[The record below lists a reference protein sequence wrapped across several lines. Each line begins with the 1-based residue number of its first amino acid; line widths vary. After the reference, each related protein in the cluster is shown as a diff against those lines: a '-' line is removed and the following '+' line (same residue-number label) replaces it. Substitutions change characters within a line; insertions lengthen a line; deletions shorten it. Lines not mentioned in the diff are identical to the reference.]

1 MLSAEMAQARLK
13 GLIVGFL
20 EKQPNQSVA
29 GGDARA
35 LIAVMAK
42 DVELMIEI
50 NKCLDQMGGKNE
62 ASRKYKLRTAIN
74 DNSRIEFVAYTIRI
88 KRREP
93 KPKSKPTDR
102 LDELLVQHAV
112 TSN

>member
-1 MLSAEMAQARLK
+1 MSIAALAQQRLK
-13 GLIVGFL
+13 RLIVGFL
-20 EKQPNQSVA
+20 EEQPNQSVA

-35 LIAVMAK
+35 LITVMEK
-42 DVELMIEI
+42 DVELMAEV

-62 ASRKYKLRTAIN
+62 TSRKYKLRAAIN
-74 DNSRIEFVAYTIRI
+74 DNARIEFVSYTIRI

-93 KPKSKPTDR
+93 KPKPTDR